1 MYCELE
7 KRLLS
12 QHFTSFINLVGHAHD
27 HLCLIWWTKL
37 MSRIPYAKCFLKV
50 DYIYACHRCNRM
62 SHKDGDQRK
71 LGSHSR
77 FYEQQCVKV
86 ITDLILELK
95 LFSHARTLEGNW
107 LNLLSILACFRM

>member
-27 HLCLIWWTKL
+27 HLCLIWWIKL
-37 MSRIPYAKCFLKV
+37 MSGIPYAKCFLKV

-62 SHKDGDQRK
+62 SHKYGDQRK

-77 FYEQQCVKV
+77 FYETAICESYYRFDFGVEVVFPWKN
-86 ITDLILELK
+86 
-95 LFSHARTLEGNW
+95 S
-107 LNLLSILACFRM
+107 